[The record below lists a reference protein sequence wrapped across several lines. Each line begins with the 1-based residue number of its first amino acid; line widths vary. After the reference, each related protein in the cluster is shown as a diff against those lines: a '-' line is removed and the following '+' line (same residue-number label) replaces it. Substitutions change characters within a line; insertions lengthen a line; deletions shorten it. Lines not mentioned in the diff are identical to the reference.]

1 MDMGLEVGRKREL
14 SMLKVG
20 SRYKKNT
27 FFRGGGKNLKF
38 DKVGRK

>member
-1 MDMGLEVGRKREL
+1 MGLGVGTKREL
-14 SMLKVG
+14 SILKVG

-27 FFRGGGKNLKF
+27 FSEGVGKNLKF